1 MIFLP
6 YSELPRAAKHIR
18 PSLGIRNTSA
28 SGTRDAF
35 QLFVFF
41 IGISS
46 HYNPILLEMN
56 EMAGKM
62 SKSEGLPLA
71 REMQDLQN
79 RFNAMMHTIS
89 SNSKVAAFMS
99 TSVGQYLDDHPFL
112 ALLLLVFTIMAAVP
126 VGLFLIFAVITSL
139 LACLGFI
146 VMEGL
151 MLSIGGVVLLCFLCG
166 LVLIS
171 LVITSFL
178 AVCFFTFSTTMNYY
192 HNSSAPSKEEAAV
205 GYSAN
210 SHPDETELK
219 STLKKD

>member
-1 MIFLP
+1 
-6 YSELPRAAKHIR
+6 
-18 PSLGIRNTSA
+18 
-28 SGTRDAF
+28 
-35 QLFVFF
+35 
-41 IGISS
+41 
-46 HYNPILLEMN
+46 MN
-56 EMAGKM
+56 ETPSKM
-62 SKSEGLPLA
+62 SNSEGLPLA

-79 RFNAMMHTIS
+79 RFNAMMHTIN

-112 ALLLLVFTIMAAVP
+112 ALLLLIFTIMAAVP

-139 LACLGFI
+139 LACIGFI

-171 LVITSFL
+171 LIITSFL

-192 HNSSAPSKEEAAV
+192 HNLSTPSKEEEAV
-205 GYSAN
+205 SYSAI
-210 SHPDETELK
+210 SYPDETESK

>member
-1 MIFLP
+1 
-6 YSELPRAAKHIR
+6 
-18 PSLGIRNTSA
+18 
-28 SGTRDAF
+28 
-35 QLFVFF
+35 
-41 IGISS
+41 
-46 HYNPILLEMN
+46 MN

-139 LACLGFI
+139 LACVGFI

-205 GYSAN
+205 SYSAI
-210 SHPDETELK
+210 SHPDETEPK